1 MEKAIKEKKIPAKK
15 TTSKAKDKE
24 KKVATKKVAKT
35 PKVEPV
41 NEQVDTP
48 QVDQIV
54 EQPKVMEEVMQINRT
69 PTLSKPAYQWVEYLK
84 RNKMTPEEF
93 LKRYPTNKFKHQI
106 EEIIQFNAQK

>member
-1 MEKAIKEKKIPAKK
+1 MEKAIKEKKTVTKK
-15 TTSKAKDKE
+15 SASKTKDKE
-24 KKVATKKVAKT
+24 KKVAVKKVAKT
-35 PKVEPV
+35 KTEPV
-41 NEQVDTP
+41 NEQADISVPAET
-48 QVDQIV
+48 V

-93 LKRYPTNKFKHQI
+93 LKRYPTNKFRYQI